1 MYAKSGDLENASRV
15 VKIDPGGW
23 NVVSGT
29 SLIHGYIETNRVEE
43 AFETYTELW
52 RQGVEPNEFTFSI
65 MIKGCAM
72 QALLE
77 QGTQLHAQVIKT
89 SWIGDSFVASTLVD
103 MYGKCGLISLS
114 IQLFNEIEHH

>member
-15 VKIDPGGW
+15 AKIDPGGW

-29 SLIHGYIETNRVEE
+29 SLVDGYIENDRVEE
-43 AFETYTELW
+43 ALETYTEL
-52 RQGVEPNEFTFSI
+52 RRRGVRRPNEFTFSS

-77 QGTQLHAQVIKT
+77 QGTQLHAHVIKT
-89 SWIGDSFVASTLVD
+89 SWIGDLFCLLVIPLWICMENVAS
-103 MYGKCGLISLS
+103 
-114 IQLFNEIEHH
+114 